1 MEEGG
6 RELTSYW
13 AASCLLPAQVAK
25 QVPCS
30 FGEDCGCHSPTQQLL
45 PGVGLGLHTHP
56 SGASP
61 ICRGRQPTLWAS
73 TLQGP
78 DGAPDPVAAQLGAAA
93 VFSIPV

>member
-1 MEEGG
+1 MLFFAQDASSCLAVEEGG
-6 RELTSYW
+6 RGLTSYW

-25 QVPCS
+25 QVLYS

-61 ICRGRQPTLWAS
+61 ICM
-73 TLQGP
+73 QGT
-78 DGAPDPVAAQLGAAA
+78 AA
-93 VFSIPV
+93 